1 MSDKEPLVACI
12 ALCLIDDKFHKDEK
26 RYLEDICEEEWEL
39 STDEV
44 EIIHNQLRDEKI
56 ENLKK
61 KFEKFTNNVQQN
73 EKEYYFRLF
82 VDLAE
87 IDGFLHEKE
96 IFLLDNLQK
105 IWDIK
110 KEASSIFVPSEEQR
124 EIIEEKSSKR
134 IVVISPPGC
143 GKTAIAALK
152 CNNLISEQKVNP
164 SNLLVLSFSNA
175 AIKELKDRIEK
186 RSNINVD
193 AIKLSTIDS
202 QTFKFLRGWG
212 DDEISEYMSGNYEEN
227 IETFTELIKNKKE
240 EIISII
246 KDFEH
251 IIIDEA
257 QDITGIRSKLL
268 LTILKTI
275 NKNCGV
281 TIFGDPNQ
289 AIYNFTLDDGNQTEE
304 QENFLDELIENKKF
318 DKKELT
324 KIYRTDSK
332 KILELFTK
340 FRKNFFNSKEDP
352 DGKKDFI
359 EKKKLLFE
367 KAEENSGGIVD
378 DITESVRKGQKHLFL
393 FRKKVEM
400 LNAANTAFKNKQ
412 NVSLRFGGSPN
423 CLYPWLARIF
433 YDHLDETISKKY
445 FIDKWQDKKIISS
458 MDPEEAWNKIH
469 REAQVYEDVN
479 IDLLREKLS
488 SGKPS
493 FDLCMKDYG
502 ESSNVL
508 GTVHASK
515 GRESEKVSY
524 YTFKNEEPQKNSD
537 ISEETRIMY
546 VAITRSRNEFSVK
559 NLEEEIG
566 YRDWNKKMFER
577 VYIYRKSSYGN
588 PYFKVQVGLEGDIDE
603 IRLVANPSSKN
614 WGFRSKKDVDNN
626 QKFFSKIHNPIKVGL
641 IHQVGLGMNYSM
653 AFGKQSEVDKFG
665 NFTLT
670 HNFGYMGSSFTI
682 GLQKI
687 VNNHASGRTSR
698 PVDNVYMIGAKT
710 CVLSKNDI
718 RLPSVYEPYGKTGFY
733 LSPIVAGWAYVQTKA
748 KYTKNR
754 YAR

>member
-1 MSDKEPLVACI
+1 M
-12 ALCLIDDKFHKDEK
+12 
-26 RYLEDICEEEWEL
+26 R
-39 STDEV
+39 
-44 EIIHNQLRDEKI
+44 
-56 ENLKK
+56 
-61 KFEKFTNNVQQN
+61 
-73 EKEYYFRLF
+73 
-82 VDLAE
+82 
-87 IDGFLHEKE
+87 
-96 IFLLDNLQK
+96 
-105 IWDIK
+105 
-110 KEASSIFVPSEEQR
+110 
-124 EIIEEKSSKR
+124 
-134 IVVISPPGC
+134 
-143 GKTAIAALK
+143 
-152 CNNLISEQKVNP
+152 
-164 SNLLVLSFSNA
+164 
-175 AIKELKDRIEK
+175 K

-340 FRKNFFNSKEDP
+340 FRKIFLIL
-352 DGKKDFI
+352 KKI
-359 EKKKLLFE
+359 LMEKRILLKKKNYYLKKLKKIRVELLMTLLRVLE
-367 KAEENSGGIVD
+367 KDKSIYFYLE
-378 DITESVRKGQKHLFL
+378 
-393 FRKKVEM
+393 KKVEM

-524 YTFKNEEPQKNSD
+524 YTFKNEEPQK
-537 ISEETRIMY
+537 IRY
-546 VAITRSRNEFSVK
+546 QRRN
-559 NLEEEIG
+559 
-566 YRDWNKKMFER
+566 
-577 VYIYRKSSYGN
+577 
-588 PYFKVQVGLEGDIDE
+588 
-603 IRLVANPSSKN
+603 
-614 WGFRSKKDVDNN
+614 
-626 QKFFSKIHNPIKVGL
+626 
-641 IHQVGLGMNYSM
+641 
-653 AFGKQSEVDKFG
+653 
-665 NFTLT
+665 
-670 HNFGYMGSSFTI
+670 
-682 GLQKI
+682 
-687 VNNHASGRTSR
+687 
-698 PVDNVYMIGAKT
+698 
-710 CVLSKNDI
+710 
-718 RLPSVYEPYGKTGFY
+718 
-733 LSPIVAGWAYVQTKA
+733 
-748 KYTKNR
+748 
-754 YAR
+754 